1 MTDDMTQE
9 EIEPLI
15 GTDRIDELSEKL
27 VTDLFYQ
34 HGECEN
40 CGEETISMAYH
51 MRDSEYVCYTCD
63 TEYDPLET
71 EAGKLQIVEKV
82 KERREQKREAR
93 AEKSP
98 AEYKK
103 EGNANLGKMFIT
115 VGALFCLTLIG
126 IPIGLILIYLG
137 VRLQPDA
144 EDEAED
150 DSDE

>member
-82 KERREQKREAR
+82 KERREQRREAR
-93 AEKSP
+93 AENHRPNTRRRATRISERCSSP
-98 AEYKK
+98 LEPCFA
-103 EGNANLGKMFIT
+103 
-115 VGALFCLTLIG
+115 
-126 IPIGLILIYLG
+126 
-137 VRLQPDA
+137 
-144 EDEAED
+144 
-150 DSDE
+150 